1 MGIMEPRIVSYQTTK
16 IVLKY
21 VALSMQLAKT
31 LWCAIF
37 CYYKMKFTLQFTPSV
52 QNKTQ
57 QIPHPIYYKNYF
69 MKNQSLVKPKSF
81 LCIMLV
87 KQNTDF
93 FSREKQRIGIFYNCN
108 QKAAQII
115 KHNYFFR
122 DDHFLILPNQRS
134 CVT

>member
-1 MGIMEPRIVSYQTTK
+1 MEPKIVSYQTTK

-93 FSREKQRIGIFYNCN
+93 FSREKQRIGIVYNCN

-115 KHNYFFR
+115 KHNYFFSR
-122 DDHFLILPNQRS
+122 
-134 CVT
+134 

>member
-1 MGIMEPRIVSYQTTK
+1 
-16 IVLKY
+16 
-21 VALSMQLAKT
+21 
-31 LWCAIF
+31 
-37 CYYKMKFTLQFTPSV
+37 MKFTLQFTPSV
-52 QNKTQ
+52 QIKTQ

-122 DDHFLILPNQRS
+122 DGHFLILPNQRS

>member
-1 MGIMEPRIVSYQTTK
+1 
-16 IVLKY
+16 
-21 VALSMQLAKT
+21 
-31 LWCAIF
+31 
-37 CYYKMKFTLQFTPSV
+37 MKFTLQFTPSV

>member
-1 MGIMEPRIVSYQTTK
+1 MEPKIVSYQTTK

-57 QIPHPIYYKNYF
+57 QIPHPISYKNYF

-93 FSREKQRIGIFYNCN
+93 FHEKNKELALSTIATKKQLKLSSTIIFFEM
-108 QKAAQII
+108 II
-115 KHNYFFR
+115 F
-122 DDHFLILPNQRS
+122 
-134 CVT
+134 